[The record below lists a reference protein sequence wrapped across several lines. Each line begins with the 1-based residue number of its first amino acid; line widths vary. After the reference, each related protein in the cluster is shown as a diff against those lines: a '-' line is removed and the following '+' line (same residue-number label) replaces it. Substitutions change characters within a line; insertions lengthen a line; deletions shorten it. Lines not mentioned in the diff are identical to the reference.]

1 MPGVFDIELFIQHE
15 HDAAEKAESL
25 RARGL
30 TVEMHEFSGGYALAI
45 SGSAAAMEE
54 VYREVAAERQAQ
66 QGRVLTGTVRW
77 WKDEKGY
84 GRITGDDGYIYF
96 CHFSALQIEGYKTLR
111 AGQRV
116 EFEGAEGMSDHGRA
130 GAANVRVIDEA

>member
-1 MPGVFDIELFIQHE
+1 MV
-15 HDAAEKAESL
+15 SRL
-25 RARGL
+25 RWTRSQVGTGSRSPARQPRW
-30 TVEMHEFSGGYALAI
+30 TRCTARSQQ
-45 SGSAAAMEE
+45 SGSRRRGSSSPAPCA
-54 VYREVAAERQAQ
+54 
-66 QGRVLTGTVRW
+66 G

-96 CHFSALQIEGYKTLR
+96 CHFSALQMEGYKTLR

-116 EFEGAEGMSDHGRA
+116 EFERIESMADHGRA